1 MNWLQRKVK
10 RNALKQSKEYI
21 KFIENAKRQ
30 GLMKKDVADNLLKSL
45 KASVE
50 GVDDDK
56 TKEKPKG

>member
-21 KFIENAKRQ
+21 KFIQNAKRQ
-30 GLMKKDVADNLLKSL
+30 GLMKKEVADNLLKSL

-56 TKEKPKG
+56 EEKPKG

>member
-21 KFIENAKRQ
+21 KFIQNAKRQ
-30 GLMKKDVADNLLKSL
+30 GLMKKEVADNLLKSL

-56 TKEKPKG
+56 ESKK

>member
-30 GLMKKDVADNLLKSL
+30 GLMKKEVADNLLKSL

-50 GVDDDK
+50 GVNDDK
-56 TKEKPKG
+56 EEKPKG

>member
-30 GLMKKDVADNLLKSL
+30 GLMKKDVADGLLKQL

-50 GVDDDK
+50 GVNDDK
-56 TKEKPKG
+56 ESKK